1 MTMKDS
7 DEEVI
12 TVRVEQQDIE
22 DSENILMSSLEVGH
36 LEGFKVLYTG
46 LPEELQQ
53 YLINYTNEEL
63 LARPLDIVRSIIRM
77 HALVLGGGMN
87 ELMDVIADNDESID
101 NKLIS
106 NQKKVTPVK
115 EN

>member
-1 MTMKDS
+1 MKDS

-46 LPEELQQ
+46 LPEEL
-53 YLINYTNEEL
+53 
-63 LARPLDIVRSIIRM
+63 
-77 HALVLGGGMN
+77 
-87 ELMDVIADNDESID
+87 
-101 NKLIS
+101 
-106 NQKKVTPVK
+106 
-115 EN
+115 